1 MATPT
6 TKPMVNPVEAEGFR
20 KYTERTDMKAFSY
33 FILVLALPLII
44 LGCVSIDI
52 GGDCTYGGD
61 GRTEGEPVKE
71 VTDSLGDV
79 YKVETWDMEIDGDA
93 LKFCGVSRQAKPK
106 QVGDKYFFTFNGVD
120 IEAEDVEQIA
130 WDLVTTRIE

>member
-1 MATPT
+1 M
-6 TKPMVNPVEAEGFR
+6 R
-20 KYTERTDMKAFSY
+20 AFSY
-33 FILVLALPLII
+33 FILVLVLLTLVAQCQVI
-44 LGCVSIDI
+44 SIDI

-79 YKVETWDMEIDGDA
+79 YKVETWDMVIDGDD

-120 IEAEDVEQIA
+120 LEAEAVGQIA
-130 WDLVTTRIE
+130 WDLVTTRIEYR